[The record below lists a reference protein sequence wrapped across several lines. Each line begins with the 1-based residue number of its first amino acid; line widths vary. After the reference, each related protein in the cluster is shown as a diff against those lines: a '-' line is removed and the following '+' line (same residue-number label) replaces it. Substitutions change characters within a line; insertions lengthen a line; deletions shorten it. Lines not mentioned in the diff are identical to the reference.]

1 MKEITMTKPLKIYAA
16 KPLNTYLAT
25 TPVKVDMVKL
35 MNERQD
41 AFFTGV
47 EMSLTEMK
55 RREQKPVSNSQ
66 SVNRLA
72 ERYLWLRREYF
83 PRISYAAWTTILN
96 YFNGRSEVDMDE
108 ITNFINQVKNTCSIG
123 DLEVTVNLDSI
134 TDIGFG
140 PRDTIDSI
148 ALSELVSLERVNLN
162 IIREFSEWYWG
173 QERGT
178 KLDNSTFQN
187 LLSRFSGIYEGFCLT
202 DDDNDY
208 VLSKHWSMEKV
219 PLSNL
224 EAMDS
229 RIEVI
234 WSVSHK
240 SGFAARCIQF
250 KNDERTL
257 TDHLLDNELSSYEKN
272 RLLNELFQFID
283 TKLKNR
289 P

>member
-1 MKEITMTKPLKIYAA
+1 MTKPIKIYAA

-25 TPVKVDMVKL
+25 TPDKVDVVKL

-47 EMSLTEMK
+47 EMPLTEMR

-96 YFNGRSEVDMDE
+96 YFNGRSEIDMQE
-108 ITNFINQVKNTCSIG
+108 IINFINQSEQTLSIG
-123 DLEVTVNLDSI
+123 DLEVSVDLDAI
-134 TDIGFG
+134 FDIGFG
-140 PRDTIDSI
+140 AQDTIDSI
-148 ALSELVSLERVNLN
+148 ALSELVSLNPVSLN
-162 IIREFSEWYWG
+162 VIREFSEWYWG

-178 KLDNSTFQN
+178 KLDNSTFQT
-187 LLSRFSGIYEGFCLT
+187 LLSRFSGIYESFCLT

-234 WSVSHK
+234 WRVNHK
-240 SGFAARCIQF
+240 SGFAAKCIQF
-250 KNDERTL
+250 KNDERIL
-257 TDHLLDNELSSYEKN
+257 SHHLSDNEFSSYERN
-272 RLLNELFQFID
+272 RLANELIQFID
-283 TKLKNR
+283 TKLNH
-289 P
+289 